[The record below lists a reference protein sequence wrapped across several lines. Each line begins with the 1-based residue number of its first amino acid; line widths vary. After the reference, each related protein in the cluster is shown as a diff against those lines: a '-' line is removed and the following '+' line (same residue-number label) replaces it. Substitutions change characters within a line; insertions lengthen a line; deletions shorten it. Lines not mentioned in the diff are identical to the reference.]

1 MAEIVG
7 SDYSILAKNYPVLAW
22 EFITS
27 HPLILSSPKKDNTQ
41 VSASLLH
48 FTDLLLH
55 CTRLVIALRENTGN
69 KAL

>member
-1 MAEIVG
+1 MAEIVD
-7 SDYSILAKNYPVLAW
+7 SDYSIPSKNYPVSAW
-22 EFITS
+22 EFIS
-27 HPLILSSPKKDNTQ
+27 SDPLILSSPKKESMQ
-41 VSASLLH
+41 VSASILH

>member
-7 SDYSILAKNYPVLAW
+7 SDYSIPAKNYPVSAW
-22 EFITS
+22 EFISS
-27 HPLILSSPKKDNTQ
+27 HPLIPSSPKKESTQ
-41 VSASLLH
+41 VSASILH

-55 CTRLVIALRENTGN
+55 YTRLFIALRENTGN